1 MSNEKLS
8 NEADNPALN
17 KDAVSNRLPLDV
29 EADQLKGMIESMT
42 GVNSKMVERL
52 KKRLAIVELELYLN
66 GC

>member
-17 KDAVSNRLPLDV
+17 KSAVSNRLPLDV

-42 GVNSKMVERL
+42 GVNSKMVEKL

>member
-17 KDAVSNRLPLDV
+17 KGAVSNRLPLDV

>member
-1 MSNEKLS
+1 MSTEKLS
-8 NEADNPALN
+8 NEAQSPALN
-17 KDAVSNRLPLDV
+17 KGAVSNRLPLDV

-52 KKRLAIVELELYLN
+52 KKQLAIVELELYLN

>member
-17 KDAVSNRLPLDV
+17 KGAVNNRLPLDV

-42 GVNSKMVERL
+42 GVDSKMVEIL
-52 KKRLAIVELELYLN
+52 KKRLAIVELELSLN

>member
-8 NEADNPALN
+8 NEAETTALN
-17 KDAVSNRLPLDV
+17 KGAVSNRLPLDV

-42 GVNSKMVERL
+42 GVDSKMVERL
-52 KKRLAIVELELYLN
+52 KKRLAIVELELSLN